1 MLIFLFKR
9 RHRTPCI
16 DKYLRVYPANDHKET
31 KGVLGYVHDYENHHN
46 LKLTSDFPNATPNH
60 VVILQVLTLMK
71 ILIIPLTPPPPP
83 YPLPHCHKPHAFNSK
98 LKNCNKKLW
107 QMENQLLALCIIFL
121 SSKKKNLY
129 FLLTMFFK
137 HHSIHISIVISLQSH
152 KATKLVTGS
161 MRAKYL
167 SL

>member
-83 YPLPHCHKPHAFNSK
+83 ISSPPLSQTPRFQFKI
-98 LKNCNKKLW
+98 KKL
-107 QMENQLLALCIIFL
+107 QQKIVANGESATCTMHHLFII
-121 SSKKKNLY
+121 
-129 FLLTMFFK
+129 
-137 HHSIHISIVISLQSH
+137 
-152 KATKLVTGS
+152 
-161 MRAKYL
+161 
-167 SL
+167 